1 MIFCMKINIKVFY
14 NLISSFLVT
23 ITRHAQG
30 TQNNKFSISL
40 QYLKKE
46 GRSEVDFLHIAKHQT
61 FLQVD
66 TINFGLCASHAQTMQ
81 NNKFAIFQEWSSVL
95 IKLYRG
101 NNLNK

>member
-1 MIFCMKINIKVFY
+1 MKINIKVFY
-14 NLISSFLVT
+14 KLISSFLVT

-30 TQNNKFSISL
+30 TQNYQFFNIVE
-40 QYLKKE
+40 YLKRE
-46 GRSEVDFLHIAKHQT
+46 GRNEVDFLHIAKHQT

-66 TINFGLCASHAQTMQ
+66 TINFGMCASHAQNMQ